1 MNFTTKIEADEVNV
15 YDYSS
20 EAEHDIFGVGEVEW
34 EFYTEIREWGIK
46 DVGVYVVNVRLS
58 IYVKED
64 DEELLKKIEIDSSI
78 DTEWEIETDTAY
90 IDFSH
95 SVCPQLI
102 DVDMKTKI
110 ISINFNEIKMT
121 KKLREQLK
129 LNIVYFV
136 YKKKDGEIRNARGTT
151 NITLLNVFFGQ
162 NIMSHKE
169 ITRNELITYYDID
182 KLGWRCL
189 KEDNL
194 IEIINN
200 NLKIN

>member
-1 MNFTTKIEADEVNV
+1 
-15 YDYSS
+15 
-20 EAEHDIFGVGEVEW
+20 
-34 EFYTEIREWGIK
+34 
-46 DVGVYVVNVRLS
+46 
-58 IYVKED
+58 
-64 DEELLKKIEIDSSI
+64 
-78 DTEWEIETDTAY
+78 
-90 IDFSH
+90 
-95 SVCPQLI
+95 
-102 DVDMKTKI
+102 
-110 ISINFNEIKMT
+110 MT

-169 ITRNELITYYDID
+169 IITYCDID

>member
-1 MNFTTKIEADEVNV
+1 
-15 YDYSS
+15 
-20 EAEHDIFGVGEVEW
+20 
-34 EFYTEIREWGIK
+34 
-46 DVGVYVVNVRLS
+46 
-58 IYVKED
+58 
-64 DEELLKKIEIDSSI
+64 
-78 DTEWEIETDTAY
+78 
-90 IDFSH
+90 
-95 SVCPQLI
+95 
-102 DVDMKTKI
+102 
-110 ISINFNEIKMT
+110 MT
-121 KKLREQLK
+121 KKLRERLK

-169 ITRNELITYYDID
+169 ITRDELITYYDID